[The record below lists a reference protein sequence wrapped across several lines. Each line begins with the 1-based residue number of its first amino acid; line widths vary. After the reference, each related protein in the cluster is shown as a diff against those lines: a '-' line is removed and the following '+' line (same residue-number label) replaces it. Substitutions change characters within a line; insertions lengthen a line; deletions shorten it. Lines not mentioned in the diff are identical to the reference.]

1 MFWTNLL
8 INVLV
13 VIYVIDCIFMGLV
26 IMMQRSKQEGLGAA
40 FGGGFTESV
49 WGAQTSQVLVK
60 ATVYAAIIF
69 FILSIV
75 LARLYTNRN
84 AMLEQG
90 SAVQQELLKPVAA
103 PAKTTTRP
111 RRQPLPRQRLP
122 RRWLRR
128 PPPRVARQRLRQPR
142 LRFPPRP
149 LSLRASRGVGCHHSL
164 CHVSAHGVRGLPSY
178 FEELAYFFRRIRRLP
193 DTTL

>member
-8 INVLV
+8 IDVLV
-13 VIYVIDCIFMGLV
+13 VIYVLDCIFMGLV

-69 FILSIV
+69 FILSII
-75 LARLYTNRN
+75 LARLYSNRN

-90 SAVQQELLKPVAA
+90 SAVQQELMKSISAPATPATTPTAPAPVAPTATPSTTTPPVPAAA
-103 PAKTTTRP
+103 PAKP
-111 RRQPLPRQRLP
+111 AAQP
-122 RRWLRR
+122 
-128 PPPRVARQRLRQPR
+128 
-142 LRFPPRP
+142 
-149 LSLRASRGVGCHHSL
+149 ASK
-164 CHVSAHGVRGLPSY
+164 
-178 FEELAYFFRRIRRLP
+178 
-193 DTTL
+193 